1 MSRRVHACISCDGR
15 TRHHGPC
22 AACRRRG
29 VTLVGDQLVVP
40 LELRAPKVL
49 LEGRTRVVFVPGI
62 ADVRAPT
69 LAELGWHGTDCPCT
83 TCASDRIP
91 GRYA

>member
-1 MSRRVHACISCDGR
+1 VAAVSRRVHACISCSGR
-15 TRHHGPC
+15 TRHRGPC

-29 VTLVGDQLVVP
+29 VTLVGDQVVVP

-49 LEGRTRVVFVPGI
+49 LEGCTRVMFLPAI

-69 LAELGWHGTDCPCT
+69 VAEISETGVDLTRFLT
-83 TCASDRIP
+83 RKESR
-91 GRYA
+91 

>member
-1 MSRRVHACISCDGR
+1 MSRRVHACISCTGR
-15 TRHHGPC
+15 TRHRGPC

-40 LELRAPKVL
+40 LELRTPKVL
-49 LEGRTRVVFVPGI
+49 LEGRTRVALLPSI

-69 LAELGWHGTDCPCT
+69 IAEISEAGVDLTRFLT
-83 TCASDRIP
+83 TQEIR
-91 GRYA
+91 

>member
-1 MSRRVHACISCDGR
+1 MSRRVHACISCEGR

-40 LELRAPKVL
+40 LELRTPKVL
-49 LEGRTRVVFVPGI
+49 LEGRTQVHLVNP
-62 ADVRAPT
+62 ADPRHPT
-69 LAELGWHGTDCPCT
+69 LAELRAGVDLTRFLT
-83 TCASDRIP
+83 SKEIQ
-91 GRYA
+91 